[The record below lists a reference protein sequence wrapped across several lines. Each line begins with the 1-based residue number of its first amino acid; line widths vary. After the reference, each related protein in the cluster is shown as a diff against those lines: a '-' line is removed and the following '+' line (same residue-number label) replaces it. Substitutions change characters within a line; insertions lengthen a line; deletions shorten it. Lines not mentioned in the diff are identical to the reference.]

1 MIPQAYDIEAEITFL
16 TPEEGGRKTPV
27 FSGYR
32 PQFYYDGHDWDA
44 IHDYGDVAQ
53 VAPGQ
58 TVTAL
63 LVFLSPAY
71 HLGRLYPGKQ
81 FQIREGQRI
90 VGHGR
95 VTKILNLPQSAQR
108 ANEERPRRYYKGYWA
123 EDRGDEFAAWGGAT
137 YYFACNAS
145 GYPDQ
150 QIEIYD
156 QGITLWYDS
165 AHHTDEYGMLSDRL
179 IEPFDEDL
187 QQISREQFYQVLS
200 RIKPY
205 NRPAKPEVTE

>member
-1 MIPQAYDIEAEITFL
+1 MNNRAHDIEAEITFL
-16 TPEEGGRKTPV
+16 TTEQGGRKTPA

-44 IHDYGDVAQ
+44 VHDYGDIAQ

-58 TVTAL
+58 TVTAFL
-63 LVFLSPAY
+63 SFLSPEY
-71 HLGRLYPGKQ
+71 HIDRLYPGKE
-81 FQIREGQRI
+81 FQLREGQRVI
-90 VGHGR
+90 GCGR
-95 VTKILNLPQSAQR
+95 VTKILDLPESAQR
-108 ANEERPRRYYKGYWA
+108 ANEERPRRYYKGYWP

-137 YYFACNAS
+137 YYFECNAS

-156 QGITLWYDS
+156 NGITLWFDIS
-165 AHHTDEYGMLSDRL
+165 HHTDAYGMLSDKP

-187 QQISREQFYQVLS
+187 QQISREEFYRLLTT
-200 RIKPY
+200 IKPY
-205 NRPAKPEVTE
+205 NRLIKPDTNE